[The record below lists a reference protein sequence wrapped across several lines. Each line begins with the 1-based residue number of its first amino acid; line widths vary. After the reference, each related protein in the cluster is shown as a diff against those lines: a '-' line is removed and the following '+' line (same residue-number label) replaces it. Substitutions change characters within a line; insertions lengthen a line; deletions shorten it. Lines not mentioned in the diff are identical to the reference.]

1 MAVPVDDKRAER
13 SVAHGGRRITQ
24 LKFDVLILLAVI
36 TLQVFGLI
44 MVYSASY
51 DYSLNWYGNA
61 ATVEEVKNA
70 CKTKW
75 FRFQGNDVGMTS
87 PDSIPFAMWRWGI
100 SGRMGV
106 GDLRLLKYYVSR
118 GRPPIVLLR
127 SSEQTWHYV
136 VVIGYDEQNVV
147 IANPG
152 SGNKETLSNANFQGA
167 WDFTSDME
175 GQKIQRKFDI
185 YLQLVKLGDVKGQ
198 TFIVPFFAR

>member
-1 MAVPVDDKRAER
+1 M
-13 SVAHGGRRITQ
+13 I
-24 LKFDVLILLAVI
+24 VLNQIII
-36 TLQVFGLI
+36 TLLLT
-44 MVYSASY
+44 SARFTYPPTYQTPDFCYLQQPDGITCGPTSLAML
-51 DYSLNWYGNA
+51 LNWYGNA